1 MKKSFVFLIL
11 LFAFFV
17 KAQAEIPTVFIINTT
32 ATDIGGGSSVYYID
46 EYYAL
51 QKWQKLAPQAKLIV
65 IRADS
70 NSEITQQL
78 QNWLT
83 PEPKKYSVVGLHI
96 LSHGARRTLANESR
110 KFVLRLPEGF
120 EKIMH
125 PLKNSFAAGAKVV
138 LEGCLVLSEMEDAK
152 RTEILSQSLENLGI
166 VQGEIFAYKSD
177 VYDISAF
184 MKNSPLNT
192 DISWNKKWG
201 YVLLN
206 SFPYFTW
213 PVLYY
218 LEKTNNEGM
227 VLSVGSKGAHLR
239 NSRLGEFFS
248 YSALE

>member
-11 LFAFFV
+11 IFGFLL

-32 ATDIGGGSSVYYID
+32 TNDMGGGSSVYYID

-51 QKWQKLAPQAKLIV
+51 QKWYKLAPQAKLIV

-70 NSEITQQL
+70 NAEITRQL

-83 PEPKKYSVVGLHI
+83 PEPKKYSVIGLHI

-120 EKIMH
+120 ESIMH
-125 PLKNSFAAGAKVV
+125 PLKNSFAIGARVI
-138 LEGCLVLSEMEDAK
+138 LEGCLVLSKMDDAK
-152 RTEILSQSLENLGI
+152 RTEILAQSLKNLGI

-184 MKNSPLNT
+184 LKNSPLNT

-201 YVLLN
+201 YVLGN
-206 SFPYFTW
+206 FFPYITW

-218 LEKTNNEGM
+218 LEKSNNEGM
-227 VLSVGSKGAHLR
+227 VLSVGPVGA
-239 NSRLGEFFS
+239 NIFDSRLSEVFDRT
-248 YSALE
+248 L